1 MNPECAVVA
10 GFHHGEPVQRLRVVL
25 TPRQSSTLILRRQQ
39 RRTLAIQVHRNATVE
54 VRVPVFCPLET
65 VMEFVHRRRHWIR
78 RQLER
83 LATSAPARIPRY
95 TQGESHRYLGKE
107 VVLALQQGSPAHG
120 ELVQGQLLLTLN
132 RPDDP
137 KRVKWVLE
145 QWCRIRAG
153 EVFSGRLAHWF
164 GHRAYRGL
172 RQPQLRLRRMRRRW
186 GSCSTQG
193 IITLNTRL
201 IEQRLQ
207 LIDFVVVH
215 ELCHLRVFD
224 HSTRFHALM
233 DTVLPDWRHRRRA
246 LEQAG

>member
-1 MNPECAVVA
+1 MSSRCPDVA
-10 GFHHGEPVQRLRVVL
+10 AFHPDEPVWQQTLALAPQQSVTL
-25 TPRQSSTLILRRQQ
+25 TLRRQQ

-54 VRVPVFCPLET
+54 VRAPMFCPHET
-65 VMEFVHRRRHWIR
+65 VMQFVNRRRHWIR

-83 LATSAPARIPRY
+83 VAASAPACTPRY
-95 TQGESHRYLGKE
+95 TQGESHRYLGEE
-107 VVLALQQGSPAHG
+107 VVLALQQGTPAHG
-120 ELVQGQLLLTLN
+120 ELVQGQLRLRLN

-137 KRVKWVLE
+137 KRVKGVLE
-145 QWCRIRAG
+145 QWYRIRAA

-164 GHRAYRGL
+164 DHHAYRGL
-172 RQPQLRLRRMRRRW
+172 RQPRLRLRRMRRRW
-186 GSCSTQG
+186 GSCSTQAV
-193 IITLNTRL
+193 ITLNTRL

-224 HSTRFHALM
+224 HSARFHALM
-233 DTVLPDWRHRRRA
+233 DAVLPDWRRRRLA